1 MNTYSNT
8 LNFQIDFTRTQQR
21 SGSQAP
27 EASKASTN
35 PFTMNLKV
43 KPFNV
48 NVASFKPSE
57 FIPSMPL
64 LTSRTQ
70 FTPSTASES
79 CHEETSASNGSE
91 TAEAGPAKRYKTELC
106 KNWIE
111 NNHCRYGKKCQF
123 AHGHDELESAR
134 AAAGMD
140 DKLRTKNCRTF
151 YKEKV
156 CNYGSRCMFR
166 HEHRHIRQIH
176 RHYYVAKL
184 CAYETLF
191 QYSKDQDNFVNSYET
206 GVSKL
211 SAFRDI
217 HALDD
222 GEEQEPADFDGMISI
237 EDVEDDSLS
246 FGEMEE
252 EIIAFCDPDIK
263 SPSEIEEQNHSLN
276 TSIGSSHESER
287 AESAKKHGATNG
299 ANIFNL
305 AS

>member
-1 MNTYSNT
+1 MDLTNA
-8 LNFQIDFTRTQQR
+8 QQR
-21 SGSQAP
+21 SGSQSQRTP
-27 EASKASTN
+27 NASEN
-35 PFTMNLKV
+35 PFAMNLNV

-64 LTSRTQ
+64 LTRITD
-70 FTPSTASES
+70 FTPSTASECS
-79 CHEETSASNGSE
+79 HEDTLALNE
-91 TAEAGPAKRYKTELC
+91 AEACPTKRYKTELC

-111 NNHCRYGKKCQF
+111 NQTCRYGKKCQF
-123 AHGHDELESAR
+123 AHGHDELDSAR

-184 CAYETLF
+184 CAYESLF
-191 QYSKDQDNFVNSYET
+191 QYSKDQDEFVAKYET

-211 SAFRDI
+211 AAFTNI

-222 GEEQEPADFDGMISI
+222 GEEQDPADFECEISI

-263 SPSEIEEQNHSLN
+263 SPSNIEEQNHSLN
-276 TSIGSSHESER
+276 TSVGSY
-287 AESAKKHGATNG
+287 
-299 ANIFNL
+299 
-305 AS
+305 